1 MAKLFYTAITS
12 LDGYIADAE
21 GNFDW
26 SMPDSEVHS
35 FINDLERGIGTQ
47 LMGRKLYEV
56 MTFWE
61 PLYGQK
67 DLPPFI
73 EDYATIW
80 HDAEK
85 IVYSRTLREAGSKRT
100 RIESTFDPLAV
111 ERMKTE
117 ATADLSV
124 GGAELAGQALKAGLV
139 DEIHFFVSPVIVGG
153 GKRAL
158 PHDIRLNLALLGQ
171 RAFPNGVTHLHY
183 QVLKGDPD
191 SGPVAESEA

>member
-12 LDGYIADAE
+12 LDGYVADAE

-26 SMPDSEVHS
+26 SMPDPDVHA
-35 FINDLERGIGTQ
+35 FANDLERGIGTQ

-56 MTFWE
+56 MKFWE
-61 PLYGQK
+61 PMYGRK

-85 IVYSRTLREAGSKRT
+85 IVYSKTLREVDTKRT
-100 RIESTFDPLAV
+100 RIESSFDPV
-111 ERMKTE
+111 DVGRMKTE

-139 DEIHFFVSPVIVGG
+139 DEIHFLVSPVIVGG

-158 PHDIRLNLALLGQ
+158 PHDVRLNLALLGQ
-171 RAFPNGVTHLHY
+171 RVFPNGVAHLHY
-183 QVLKGDPD
+183 QVLNG
-191 SGPVAESEA
+191 E

>member
-1 MAKLFYTAITS
+1 MAKLIYTAITS
-12 LDGYIADAE
+12 LDGYVADAE

-26 SMPDSEVHS
+26 SMPDAEVHA

-56 MTFWE
+56 MKFWE
-61 PLYGQK
+61 PLYGQT

-73 EDYATIW
+73 EDFATIW

-85 IVYSRTLREAGSKRT
+85 IVYSKTLREAETKRT
-100 RIESTFDPLAV
+100 RIESTFDPV
-111 ERMKTE
+111 EVGRMKTE

-158 PHDIRLNLALLGQ
+158 PHDLRLDLELLGQ
-171 RAFPNGVTHLHY
+171 RVFPNGVAHLHY
-183 QVLKGDPD
+183 RVLNG
-191 SGPVAESEA
+191 E

>member
-1 MAKLFYTAITS
+1 MAKLIYTAITS
-12 LDGYIADAE
+12 LDGYVADAE

-26 SMPDSEVHS
+26 SMPDAEVHA

-56 MTFWE
+56 MIFWE
-61 PLYGQK
+61 PLYGQT

-73 EDYATIW
+73 EDFATIW
-80 HDAEK
+80 HDADK
-85 IVYSRTLREAGSKRT
+85 IVYSKTLRETESKRT
-100 RIESTFDPLAV
+100 RIESTFDPAEV
-111 ERMKTE
+111 ERMKTQE
-117 ATADLSV
+117 TADLSV
-124 GGAELAGQALKAGLV
+124 GGADLAGQALNAGLV
-139 DEIHFFVSPVIVGG
+139 DEIHFFVSPVVVGG

-191 SGPVAESEA
+191 SGPVAEAEA

>member
-12 LDGYIADAE
+12 LDGYIADTE

-26 SMPDSEVHS
+26 SMPDAEVHA
-35 FINDLERGIGTQ
+35 FVNDLERGIGTQ
-47 LMGRKLYEV
+47 LLGRKLYEI

-80 HDAEK
+80 HDANK
-85 IVYSRTLREAGSKRT
+85 VVYSKTLREADTKRT
-100 RIESTFDPLAV
+100 RIESNFDPLEV
-111 ERMKTE
+111 GRMKNE
-117 ATADLSV
+117 ATADLSI
-124 GGAELAGQALKAGLV
+124 GAAELAGQALKAGLV

-158 PHDIRLNLALLGQ
+158 PDDLRLNLSLLGQ
-171 RAFPNGVTHLHY
+171 RAFANGVTHLHY
-183 QVLKGDPD
+183 QVMN
-191 SGPVAESEA
+191 EA